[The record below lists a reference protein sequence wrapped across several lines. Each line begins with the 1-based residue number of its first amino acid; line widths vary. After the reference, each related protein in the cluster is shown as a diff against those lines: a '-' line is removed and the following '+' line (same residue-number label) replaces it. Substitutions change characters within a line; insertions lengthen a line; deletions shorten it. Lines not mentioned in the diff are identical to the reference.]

1 MKKTKKSFI
10 RALAATVAAVISLSP
25 IISNAR
31 LAAWGTPIGD
41 GTIHMTHNSKCAELY
56 HSGNPEG
63 TSNCNAKA
71 VVKDGT
77 WIPVYCVE
85 KGKYLND
92 TDYVTASMY
101 TNSDWNSTY
110 SMSVRDAVGM
120 IYVCGY
126 NGQNGWGEVQTGIF
140 DHDADDATLMANPNY
155 HKYVATQA
163 LIWEVITGNT
173 YYSRNSSV
181 QGSIDTLRSRIRN
194 YQNRDTRAAN
204 TTGSISVYSSSSEA
218 QSHAYKQTSIE
229 NRTGHFAYGYTYY
242 TPTNRMSYSG
252 PMQNASSTDFTISIQ
267 DEPVTLEWT
276 KVYSNS
282 AEAGQAGEPI
292 YTLDSNNAEN
302 RWGVILWTPGNG
314 NQLTISATASSSK
327 VYASFSYH
335 VDRAMY
341 TADAS
346 LSTAKIDEN
355 GNPSRGATF
364 TVYKAN
370 GTALGT
376 MTDTKNDGHY
386 AFSLSASEFGDE
398 GKFYYDKDV
407 NGNAMT
413 TPITRTYTVKETS
426 PAKEVYVD
434 GAWRKATFDSNNT
447 TYSISITIDR
457 SSGKMTWSST
467 GTSGGSASRSGSN
480 TSGSISFGSANQNG
494 KTVNYQLV
502 NANADFTIK
511 KVDELGF
518 EAKGATFG
526 VYTNPECTSNSFIT
540 LTDANGDG
548 IFESSVLS
556 WNNQL
561 KSSGAKT
568 QVLYI
573 KERTAATQVKIN
585 GKWVDAECE
594 LDPAVKTIRTVWNP
608 LTGDIYTELYD
619 GAVTDFKS
627 AKPRI
632 TKAGT
637 FDGTTSSVHA
647 DLTTAPWV
655 NIPYVKANADIS
667 IKKVD
672 NLDRQARGA
681 EFTVYYDE
689 ACTRKVTTMTDAKK
703 DGIYTYTGI
712 SFPKTLRNSALAQTK
727 VFYIKE
733 TKPATE
739 ILYDGEWI
747 AIDCKLDDKVQKITI
762 SWTPNTGS
770 IKAVLSRDGEKDIT
784 VNGSFDAATLTAT
797 VHADFTGRPVVNPIT
812 STGSMKIEKYDAET
826 GERLTGATFRVYY
839 DQNDNGLYDSPDS
852 VYFESLTDE
861 DGDGIYLLE
870 GMPLDKSYLVVET
883 DAPEYY
889 ETDPNYYPF
898 SLTPAKRDVTIDN
911 VQWKVVKGVPGEFLN
926 HNPIIGTTLTDKETK
941 EHVTIVR
948 ETITLIDTVEYN
960 GLHVGESYVMTGTL
974 YDKKTGKAIKDK
986 DGKAITSSV
995 TFVPEETA
1003 GTVEVPFEINT
1014 EVARNMTIV
1023 AAEKVRH
1030 EESEKWVG
1038 IHFDLKDEG
1047 QTVYV
1052 PDLHTT
1058 LTDKNN
1064 GDHVATD
1071 GDVELIDVVTYEN
1084 LVPGLEYTVTG
1095 KLMDKKT
1102 GESLKDKDGKEI
1114 TSSVTFTPESRNG
1127 KVEVEFNLTREVAHD
1142 TVLVAFESL
1151 YYQDILIVS
1160 HEDIADVDQTVY
1172 FPSIKTTLVGKGT
1185 GAHVAPQASEITLVD
1200 TVTYY
1205 NLLPGKTY
1213 TLTGILMNKDTGE
1226 PLLGKDSIV
1235 ISSTVEFTPEKP
1247 QGHVDV
1253 VFTFDSSL
1261 LNGSTIVAFED
1272 LDYNKIKVAT
1282 HADITDKNQT
1292 VKVPDIKTTLFD
1304 KDLADDL
1311 DMREMTRNQ
1320 EQVTLIDT
1328 VTYSNLVPNL
1338 EYTIEG
1344 TLMVKETGEVL
1355 LDQDGNLVKASATF
1369 KPTKSEGRVDVTFTV
1384 NTTGLSNKHL
1394 VAFETLKLNEEVLVI
1409 HADINDVNQTVRVP
1423 DIGTTL
1429 KDSYTN
1435 EHIGPIAETLKLVDT
1450 VSYKGMV
1457 IGKTYTVTGTLID
1470 KETGEPILDKNG
1482 NEITASKEFTAETKD
1497 GSVEVTFTLDSSLL
1511 QKKTVVAFE
1520 KILYLEKEVV
1530 THADL
1535 EDQEQTV
1542 IFPEIGTTATVE
1554 GKKEFY
1560 PEEKVELVDTVSYE
1574 NLIPGHVYELSG
1586 MIVKADGSAFAP
1598 AGLPLTSV
1606 IRFIPETSRGTVDVV
1621 FHFNAS
1627 SLTKDDSLVVF
1638 EKLYLIEVTTDDNG
1652 NASERSIL
1660 LTTHEDLS
1668 DEGQTVTVKPW
1679 LPKTGEEDSTGNI
1692 LIGLIAICV
1701 GGAIAFVVI
1710 KKKKDE

>member
-1 MKKTKKSFI
+1 
-10 RALAATVAAVISLSP
+10 
-25 IISNAR
+25 
-31 LAAWGTPIGD
+31 
-41 GTIHMTHNSKCAELY
+41 MTHNSKCAELY

-282 AEAGQAGEPI
+282 AEVGQAGEPI

-398 GKFYYDKDV
+398 GKIYYDKDV
-407 NGNAMT
+407 NGNAVT

-447 TYSISITIDR
+447 TYSIIITIDR

-480 TSGSISFGSANQNG
+480 TSGSISFGSAYQNG

-511 KVDELGF
+511 KVDELGL

-568 QVLYI
+568 QILYI

-672 NLDRQARGA
+672 NLGRQARGA

-712 SFPKTLRNSALAQTK
+712 SFPKTLRNSTLAQTK

-770 IKAVLSRDGEKDIT
+770 IKAVLSKDGEKNIT
-784 VNGSFDAATLTAT
+784 VNGAFDAATLTAT

-826 GERLTGATFRVYY
+826 GERLTGATFRVY
-839 DQNDNGLYDSPDS
+839 NDLNGDGKFDGKDT
-852 VYFESLTDE
+852 VYIETLTDE

-883 DAPEYY
+883 MLR
-889 ETDPNYYPF
+889 N
-898 SLTPAKRDVTIDN
+898 
-911 VQWKVVKGVPGEFLN
+911 
-926 HNPIIGTTLTDKETK
+926 TT
-941 EHVTIVR
+941 R
-948 ETITLIDTVEYN
+948 
-960 GLHVGESYVMTGTL
+960 
-974 YDKKTGKAIKDK
+974 
-986 DGKAITSSV
+986 
-995 TFVPEETA
+995 
-1003 GTVEVPFEINT
+1003 
-1014 EVARNMTIV
+1014 
-1023 AAEKVRH
+1023 
-1030 EESEKWVG
+1030 
-1038 IHFDLKDEG
+1038 
-1047 QTVYV
+1047 
-1052 PDLHTT
+1052 
-1058 LTDKNN
+1058 
-1064 GDHVATD
+1064 
-1071 GDVELIDVVTYEN
+1071 
-1084 LVPGLEYTVTG
+1084 
-1095 KLMDKKT
+1095 
-1102 GESLKDKDGKEI
+1102 
-1114 TSSVTFTPESRNG
+1114 
-1127 KVEVEFNLTREVAHD
+1127 LTR
-1142 TVLVAFESL
+1142 TT
-1151 YYQDILIVS
+1151 IRS
-1160 HEDIADVDQTVY
+1160 H
-1172 FPSIKTTLVGKGT
+1172 
-1185 GAHVAPQASEITLVD
+1185 
-1200 TVTYY
+1200 
-1205 NLLPGKTY
+1205 
-1213 TLTGILMNKDTGE
+1213 
-1226 PLLGKDSIV
+1226 
-1235 ISSTVEFTPEKP
+1235 
-1247 QGHVDV
+1247 
-1253 VFTFDSSL
+1253 
-1261 LNGSTIVAFED
+1261 
-1272 LDYNKIKVAT
+1272 
-1282 HADITDKNQT
+1282 
-1292 VKVPDIKTTLFD
+1292 
-1304 KDLADDL
+1304 
-1311 DMREMTRNQ
+1311 
-1320 EQVTLIDT
+1320 
-1328 VTYSNLVPNL
+1328 
-1338 EYTIEG
+1338 
-1344 TLMVKETGEVL
+1344 
-1355 LDQDGNLVKASATF
+1355 
-1369 KPTKSEGRVDVTFTV
+1369 
-1384 NTTGLSNKHL
+1384 
-1394 VAFETLKLNEEVLVI
+1394 
-1409 HADINDVNQTVRVP
+1409 
-1423 DIGTTL
+1423 
-1429 KDSYTN
+1429 
-1435 EHIGPIAETLKLVDT
+1435 
-1450 VSYKGMV
+1450 
-1457 IGKTYTVTGTLID
+1457 
-1470 KETGEPILDKNG
+1470 
-1482 NEITASKEFTAETKD
+1482 
-1497 GSVEVTFTLDSSLL
+1497 
-1511 QKKTVVAFE
+1511 
-1520 KILYLEKEVV
+1520 
-1530 THADL
+1530 
-1535 EDQEQTV
+1535 
-1542 IFPEIGTTATVE
+1542 
-1554 GKKEFY
+1554 
-1560 PEEKVELVDTVSYE
+1560 
-1574 NLIPGHVYELSG
+1574 
-1586 MIVKADGSAFAP
+1586 
-1598 AGLPLTSV
+1598 
-1606 IRFIPETSRGTVDVV
+1606 
-1621 FHFNAS
+1621 
-1627 SLTKDDSLVVF
+1627 
-1638 EKLYLIEVTTDDNG
+1638 
-1652 NASERSIL
+1652 
-1660 LTTHEDLS
+1660 
-1668 DEGQTVTVKPW
+1668 
-1679 LPKTGEEDSTGNI
+1679 
-1692 LIGLIAICV
+1692 
-1701 GGAIAFVVI
+1701 
-1710 KKKKDE
+1710 